1 MKLGIIKLFLF
12 LIIASCGFKVVEK
25 TANYKILEIYTEGDK
40 KINFIIKNNLLL
52 HSNIENSNLIN
63 LTINTNKKKVIKE
76 RNISNQITKYEIT
89 IVAQVKYEQIKNNS
103 SGEFVLSRNGSYDVG
118 NRHSETLNSEKN
130 LINLMIDDISD
141 NITEE
146 LTNILNDL

>member
-52 HSNIENSNLIN
+52 NSNIENSNLIN
-63 LTINTNKKKVIKE
+63 LTINTNKKKIIKE

-89 IVAQVKYEQIKNNS
+89 IVAKVKYEQIKNNS
-103 SGEFVLSRNGSYDVG
+103 SGEFVLSKNGSYDVG

>member
-25 TANYKILEIYTEGDK
+25 TANYKILEIYIEGDK

-89 IVAQVKYEQIKNNS
+89 IVAQVNMNK
-103 SGEFVLSRNGSYDVG
+103 
-118 NRHSETLNSEKN
+118 
-130 LINLMIDDISD
+130 
-141 NITEE
+141 
-146 LTNILNDL
+146 

>member
-52 HSNIENSNLIN
+52 QLNIENSNLIN
-63 LTINTNKKKVIKE
+63 LTINTQKKVIKE

-89 IVAQVKYEQIKNNS
+89 IVASKIWTNKKQFIR
-103 SGEFVLSRNGSYDVG
+103 EFVLSRNGSYDAG

-146 LTNILNDL
+146 LTNILNI

>member
-12 LIIASCGFKVVEK
+12 LFIASCGFKVVEK

-52 HSNIENSNLIN
+52 NSNIENSNLIN
-63 LTINTNKKKVIKE
+63 LTINTNKKKAIKE

-118 NRHSETLNSEKN
+118 DRHSETLNSERN
-130 LINLMIDDISD
+130 LINLMVDDISD
-141 NITEE
+141 NIMEE

>member
-40 KINFIIKNNLLL
+40 KINFIIKNKLLH

-76 RNISNQITKYEIT
+76 RNISNQIPKYEIT

>member
-52 HSNIENSNLIN
+52 NSNIENSNPIN

-89 IVAQVKYEQIKNNS
+89 IVTQVKYEQIKSNS